1 METPEVRRYVWYTTK
16 ISVCLYTFKV
26 EGNGAEVEQ
35 KYEEK
40 NY

>member
-16 ISVCLYTFKV
+16 ISVCLHTFKV
-26 EGNGAEVEQ
+26 EENGEGVKQ

>member
-16 ISVCLYTFKV
+16 ISVCLYTFKA
-26 EGNGAEVEQ
+26 ENGAEVKQ

>member
-16 ISVCLYTFKV
+16 VSMCLYTFK
-26 EGNGAEVEQ
+26 EEENSAEVKQ